1 MTMGEISM
9 NGCKLLRNYDPEMP
23 SAIEF
28 RRLYSRLR
36 YKLEGKPLSPLMVT
50 SSKHEEG
57 KTTTAAFLAVTVARQ
72 EGGRVLLVDMD
83 LHRPQV
89 HHMFSLPL
97 DPGVSEIFQGRE
109 TIERATRETGLPGLH
124 VVTSGSM
131 VRHPSALFEP
141 ERIREFLRE
150 VSSRFDLV
158 ILDAPPLLPVTD
170 TMVLSM
176 EVAAV
181 LFVIMAGKTP
191 RDVVTRGK
199 EILRD
204 VNAPLA
210 GVVINNSKG
219 VLPYYYNYKYY
230 GYGKPKPPKP

>member
-1 MTMGEISM
+1 MHDFVG
-9 NGCKLLRNYDPEMP
+9 NGCALIKKYDPEMP

-28 RRLYSRLR
+28 RRLYSRLK
-36 YKLEGKPLSPLMVT
+36 YKLVDKRLSPLMIT

-57 KTTTAAFLAVTVARQ
+57 KTTTAAFLSLTIAQ
-72 EGGRVLLVDMD
+72 EGGRVLLVDLD

-89 HHMFSLPL
+89 HKLFTLPL
-97 DPGVSEIFQGRE
+97 EGGVSEVLKRE
-109 TIERATRETGLPGLH
+109 APLEDMVKATGFDGLH
-124 VVTSGSM
+124 VLTSGRM
-131 VRHPSALFEP
+131 VRHPSALIESA
-141 ERIREFLRE
+141 RIAPFLA
-150 VSSRFDLV
+150 DLAARYDTV

-170 TMVLSM
+170 TVVISM

-191 RDVVTRGK
+191 RDVVMRGK
-199 EILRD
+199 ELLRD
-204 VNAPLA
+204 VDAPLA

-230 GYGKPKPPKP
+230 GYGKKPTKTK

>member
-1 MTMGEISM
+1 M
-9 NGCKLLRNYDPEMP
+9 NGCRILRHYDPEMP

-36 YKLEGKPLSPLMVT
+36 YKLEGRPLSPLMIT

-57 KTTTAAFLAVTVARQ
+57 KTTTAAFLSLTIARQ

-83 LHRPQV
+83 LHRPQI
-89 HHMFSLPL
+89 HTIFALPL
-97 DPGVSEIFQGRE
+97 EGGVSEIFRGE
-109 TIERATRETGLPGLH
+109 AAMESVVRETGMPGLH
-124 VVTSGSM
+124 VLTSGAM
-131 VRHPSALFEP
+131 VRHPSALFEAD
-141 ERIREFLRE
+141 RIRALLRDAA
-150 VSSRFDLV
+150 SRFDMV
-158 ILDAPPLLPVTD
+158 VLDAPPLLPVTD

-191 RDVVTRGK
+191 RDVVSRGK
-199 EILRD
+199 EILAD

-230 GYGKPKPPKP
+230 GYGKTKSPKPK